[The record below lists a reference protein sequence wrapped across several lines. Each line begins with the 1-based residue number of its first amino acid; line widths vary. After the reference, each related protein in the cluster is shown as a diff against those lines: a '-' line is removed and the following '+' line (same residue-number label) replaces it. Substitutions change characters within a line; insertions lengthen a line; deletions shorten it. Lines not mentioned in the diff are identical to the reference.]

1 MSRFESKVIVAVR
14 NYNQG
19 EPDKNG
25 KTPVI
30 LLVQAGKAP
39 NRIVQSGTVAENAG
53 FEVGKTYLA
62 QCREIE
68 PDEQYGRQ
76 FTWTAL
82 KEADM
87 SEILSA
93 EKLLGKPQVFDAA
106 EEGSSSTA
114 EAVTATQSRQV
125 PANDEVN

>member
-1 MSRFESKVIVAVR
+1 MARFESKVIVAVKS
-14 NYNQG
+14 YNQG

-25 KTPVI
+25 KSPVI

-39 NRIVQSGTVAENAG
+39 NRIVLSGTVAENAG

-82 KEADM
+82 KEAEM
-87 SEILSA
+87 AEILSA
-93 EKLLGKPQVFDAA
+93 EKLLGKPDVFDAA
-106 EEGSSSTA
+106 KE
-114 EAVTATQSRQV
+114 TQRQTTQQEV
-125 PANDEVN
+125 PANEEVN